1 MYALRDSKMSAANDV
16 FISHAWAE
24 ALLGEPDAVP
34 IKVVAQR
41 PPTQAQQSFRF
52 RKKIDA

>member
-1 MYALRDSKMSAANDV
+1 VYALRDSKMSAANDV